1 MAETIG
7 NGMITN
13 MKDKDKLWIVAYICV
28 KGVPKAT
35 AYQRLAEFR
44 NYYIFDGSVNMII
57 VPIEE
62 STRIEFYNLEK
73 AEPATIE
80 QLNNLIENGKLT
92 KNFA

>member
-1 MAETIG
+1 
-7 NGMITN
+7 

-28 KGVPKAT
+28 KGIPKVT

-44 NYYIFDGSVNMII
+44 NHYKFDESVNMI
-57 VPIEE
+57 VMPVEE
-62 STRIEFYNLEK
+62 PTHIEFYNIEK

-92 KNFA
+92 KDFA